1 VFIVSAHLINYKACR
16 IHNHAHSDD
25 CNH

>member
-1 VFIVSAHLINYKACR
+1 VSAHIINYKACR

-25 CNH
+25 CQH